1 MSVLVVGM
9 SHQSA
14 PVALLEKLSMDDVV
28 QHSACGQL
36 VDAESLTEAMII
48 STCNRL
54 EVYTVTNSF
63 HTGVQDVIRLL
74 KEVSHVDEEELRNW
88 SENLDPDDFGPRGGD
103 DNSQGGK

>member
-14 PVALLEKLSMDDVV
+14 PVALLEKLSMDETV
-28 QHSACGQL
+28 QNHTCRAMVSAG
-36 VDAESLTEAMII
+36 SLSEAMII

-63 HTGVQDVIRLL
+63 HTGVQDVVRNLA
-74 KEVSHVDEEELRNW
+74 EVSGV
-88 SENLDPDDFGPRGGD
+88 GG
-103 DNSQGGK
+103 GGTALLPLCSLCRRRR